1 MRIQDL
7 ENRTGLER
15 PTIRFYEREGLLKPK
30 RSENGYREYSDSD
43 AEQLLKIKLLRQ
55 LGMPVYKIKDL
66 QRGCADFSAEL
77 ETQIRLLTE
86 QIQQNKH
93 AREVCKVIQN
103 DGVNYQTMDPER
115 YLKLLRELPADRP
128 AIRNG
133 FHENVEKEIHPWRR
147 FAARTL
153 DYTLFSAIIRFLLF
167 VIFRIRPISG
177 FFLTL
182 LLNIGYGLLFV
193 PVEALMLHLWGT
205 TLGKWIMGIRLDY
218 IQGGNLPLG
227 AAFRRAFRVYKSGM
241 GFCLPVIQPLRNL
254 IYYCTLTG
262 RALFWWRRY
271 EEIDP
276 PDDLQ
281 WDEETEIIYSVRTG
295 KENAGLAGFLALWVL
310 ISTITV
316 MDIAKPKYR
325 GNALTVAQFAENYN
339 YVLDLLDEDHERY
352 QELQPDGTK
361 YPYSDTM
368 AVISIGGTQEN
379 QQDNFAYET
388 EGGFIRTISY
398 QNSWQDIFYVQPV
411 GSECYNAA
419 VSLLMAQDGYSLPEL
434 YEFSQLWETEQNN
447 AISSFRYQ
455 ILEVSWEIQ
464 YKDCQFYNGILMPES
479 EANGTAEVIFKLTID
494 KS

>member
-1 MRIQDL
+1 MRIQDM
-7 ENRTGLER
+7 EDRTGLER
-15 PTIRFYEREGLLKPK
+15 PAIRFYEREGLLKPK

-86 QIQQNKH
+86 QIQQNKR

-115 YLKLLRELPADRP
+115 YLKLLRELPADQP
-128 AIRNG
+128 AIRNE

-147 FAARTL
+147 YAARML
-153 DYTLFSAIIRFLLF
+153 DYTLLSTVIRFILF

-177 FFLTL
+177 FLLYL
-182 LLNIGYGLLFV
+182 LLNIGYGLLYV

-205 TLGKWIMGIRLDY
+205 TLGKWVMGIRLEY

-227 AAFRRAFRVYKSGM
+227 AAFRRAFRVYKGGM

-254 IYYCTLTG
+254 ICYCALTG

-271 EEIDP
+271 DEIDP
-276 PDDLQ
+276 PEDMQ
-281 WDEETEIIYSVRTG
+281 WDEDTEISYSVRAG
-295 KENAGLAGFLALWVL
+295 KENTGLVGFLALLVL

-316 MDIAKPKYR
+316 MDIAKPEYR
-325 GNALTVAQFAENYN
+325 GDALTVAQFAENYN
-339 YVLDLLDEDHERY
+339 YMLDLLDEDHDRY
-352 QELQPDGTK
+352 QELQPDGAK
-361 YPYSDTM
+361 YPYPDTM
-368 AVISIGGTQEN
+368 AVISIGETKEN
-379 QQDNFAYET
+379 RQNNLSYET
-388 EGGFIRTISY
+388 EGGFIHTITY
-398 QNSWQDIFYVQPV
+398 ENSWQDIFYVQPV

-419 VSLLMAQDGYSLPEL
+419 VCLLMAQDKCGLPEL
-434 YEFSQLWETEQNN
+434 YEFTQIWETEQNN
-447 AISSFRYQ
+447 ASASFRYRN
-455 ILEVSWEIQ
+455 LEVSWEIHYQ
-464 YKDCQFYNGILMPES
+464 GCKFYNGILWPES
-479 EANGTAEVIFKLTID
+479 EAYGTAKVTFKLTID
-494 KS
+494 KN